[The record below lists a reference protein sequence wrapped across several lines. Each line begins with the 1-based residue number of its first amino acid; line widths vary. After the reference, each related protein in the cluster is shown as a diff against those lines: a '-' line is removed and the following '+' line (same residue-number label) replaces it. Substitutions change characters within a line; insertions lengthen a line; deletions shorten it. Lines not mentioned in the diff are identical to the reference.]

1 MHLLNRAITPFGHER
16 KKFASSGYEARLGRR
31 IAIHTESVA
40 RDVTAERFQ
49 EQWFGWKAG
58 RGYTPCAQ
66 AAWALLIESAVRA
79 KNRMRQQ
86 FTIAFI

>member
-1 MHLLNRAITPFGHER
+1 MVGKVGGGN
-16 KKFASSGYEARLGRR
+16 
-31 IAIHTESVA
+31 
-40 RDVTAERFQ
+40 
-49 EQWFGWKAG
+49 
-58 RGYTPCAQ
+58 TPCAL